1 MSGQSFADAL
11 NSAGYNVSD
20 HSSFSQTLALVSSIL
35 GLVMI
40 FSTILRYVSVAIF
53 MERKFNASD
62 WNMLFALATAIF
74 FGGNNI
80 YGAFHGVGQHIWDVG
95 FLGDPTQFAKLA
107 GNITLTLYG
116 SYILYILASTAVKLS
131 ILCNYLNVFAYR
143 TNPKFYTFNCA
154 IVAAVIAMAFAS
166 IATLIFECYP
176 AQSSWKWEVPRQHC
190 INIQAF
196 FNFTSVINLTVD
208 VILVFAPLPFFWTI
222 NNTRAKRF
230 TICALYSA
238 GLFVCVAGG
247 FRLWYLQGLQSMDPS
262 CNAPDADAQYCLL
275 LIKVYE
281 DTSGRGLTWSAVE
294 VFLGIICA
302 NVPSLKP
309 LFDPAWSALKS
320 LVANRVTGVTKIWSK
335 WESYY
340 NMKLKPDIINTFDP
354 YVRKLKRKWRDFT
367 GRYGLP
373 RTNTEASM
381 RWETGC
387 FDKDAIELSTMS
399 KNNHS
404 STDAQ
409 SVDITEARATSMV

>member
-1 MSGQSFADAL
+1 
-11 NSAGYNVSD
+11 
-20 HSSFSQTLALVSSIL
+20 
-35 GLVMI
+35 
-40 FSTILRYVSVAIF
+40 
-53 MERKFNASD
+53 
-62 WNMLFALATAIF
+62 
-74 FGGNNI
+74 
-80 YGAFHGVGQHIWDVG
+80 
-95 FLGDPTQFAKLA
+95 
-107 GNITLTLYG
+107 
-116 SYILYILASTAVKLS
+116 
-131 ILCNYLNVFAYR
+131 
-143 TNPKFYTFNCA
+143 
-154 IVAAVIAMAFAS
+154 
-166 IATLIFECYP
+166 
-176 AQSSWKWEVPRQHC
+176 
-190 INIQAF
+190 
-196 FNFTSVINLTVD
+196 
-208 VILVFAPLPFFWTI
+208 
-222 NNTRAKRF
+222 
-230 TICALYSA
+230 
-238 GLFVCVAGG
+238 
-247 FRLWYLQGLQSMDPS
+247 MDPS